1 MVRIPA
7 KITNERREK
16 VWFFMLK
23 GHNPQSIIK
32 TLQAPDATIYN
43 DIKFLTK
50 KSKQTLYGMARGT
63 HVLMYV
69 RAIEGIG
76 LALSNAWEKFNSAN
90 VPEKQKVSYLRLIK
104 ECNESM
110 MQLTINSLKLKI

>member
-1 MVRIPA
+1 V
-7 KITNERREK
+7 
-16 VWFFMLK
+16 
-23 GHNPQSIIK
+23 
-32 TLQAPDATIYN
+32 PDAIIYN

-50 KSKQTLYGMARGT
+50 KSKQTLYDMARGT

-110 MQLTINSLKLKI
+110 MQLTINGPSVMAMEEIIRRAERLGVINDSFEPRSHIPED